1 MFKRF
6 GQCAWFFERALLIGI
21 VFTVIGKYPLELMLS
36 PSVAAE
42 RVLNALSG
50 LVPSVA
56 AVFLLMRRRGYTE
69 DAPEYKN
76 TMIAFGMVFA
86 LWLGLT
92 ALTDGAVW
100 FSVFNKN
107 LAEAILLGDTQ
118 IVPEE
123 KKGAVRLLT
132 CGLTLLADVCL
143 YLPAALSGEYCG
155 VRKRLRDR
163 NELTKPTE

>member
-1 MFKRF
+1 M
-6 GQCAWFFERALLIGI
+6 IGI
-21 VFTVIGKYPLELMLS
+21 VATVIGKYPIELLFS
-36 PSVAAE
+36 PSLAAE
-42 RVLNALSG
+42 RVLNALLA
-50 LVPSVA
+50 LVPSVV

-69 DAPEYKN
+69 DAPVYKN

-123 KKGAVRLLT
+123 KEGTVRLLT
-132 CGLTLLADVCL
+132 CGLTLLADVFL
-143 YLPAALSGEYCG
+143 YLPAALLGEYCG
-155 VRKRLRDR
+155 FKKRLHDR
-163 NELTKPTE
+163 NELTKPME